1 MSASDPRI
9 FFAAERTLLAWLRT
23 GITIIALG
31 FVVSRFGLFL
41 QLLSAQSASP
51 SLHANAHSSTIF
63 GVVLTLIGTACVA
76 MAAYQHGRFI
86 ATLPVQDLPAS
97 YSRNWAVLL
106 SVVIALAGLGLAVYM
121 LATLP

>member
-41 QLLSAQSASP
+41 H